1 MTALHQQ
8 GSPSL
13 QADIGER
20 ATEPTE
26 RPAICWVAASICR
39 MARDPI
45 ARPGMRT
52 LALIC
57 ELLPRRRP
65 APVMAAPAHPRRSD
79 RRVWAGQCPMAS
91 CGAVSMA
98 AKRSGGCWGLIQ
110 INAATRLPPK
120 VVHGIKTDFQH
131 RSCRDRH
138 HRSQRGGCAR
148 RHPVVRLV
156 NAAGPDRAVAN
167 TTPPRA
173 PAAPPRFAGSS
184 T

>member
-120 VVHGIKTDFQH
+120 SGSWHQDGFPKSKLP
-131 RSCRDRH
+131 RSPLSFSAWLCSPSSCCPLDERGLRRTS
-138 HRSQRGGCAR
+138 RSLAT
-148 RHPVVRLV
+148 
-156 NAAGPDRAVAN
+156 A
-167 TTPPRA
+167 
-173 PAAPPRFAGSS
+173 
-184 T
+184 